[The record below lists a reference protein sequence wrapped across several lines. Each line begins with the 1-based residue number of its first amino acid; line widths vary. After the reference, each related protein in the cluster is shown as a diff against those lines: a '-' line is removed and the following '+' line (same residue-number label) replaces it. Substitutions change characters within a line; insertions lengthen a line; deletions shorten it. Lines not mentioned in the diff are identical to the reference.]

1 MSSRKKALIIRD
13 PKYFKAL
20 TSAQRLELISSLSDD
35 GPGTIA
41 DLAERLGRT
50 PHSLYHHMKTL
61 LDAGIV
67 SAVRAGKKKK
77 EAVFTLTSQKIML
90 GPDPKSSAALLATK
104 RSLDSMLST
113 TCREVYEALLSSTA
127 KKQGRDREIY
137 AMRMKGRFPQDT
149 LRSVN
154 KLLDNIE
161 KVVRKEKHNSGGKV
175 YALTI
180 VLTPCHLPSKR
191 KK

>member
-1 MSSRKKALIIRD
+1 MPQQKKALIIRD

-20 TSAQRLELISSLSDD
+20 TSAQRLELISSLGDA

-41 DLAERLGRT
+41 ELAERLGRT
-50 PHSLYHHMKTL
+50 PHSLYHHMKML

-77 EAVFTLTSQKIML
+77 EAVFTLTSLKIML
-90 GPDPKSSAALLATK
+90 GPDRKSRAAVLATK
-104 RSLDSMLST
+104 RSLDSILNITS
-113 TCREVYEALLSSTA
+113 REVYEALSSGA
-127 KKQGRDREIY
+127 KKEGQDREIY
-137 AMRMKGRFPQDT
+137 AARLKGRFPQNT

-161 KVVRKEKHNSGGKV
+161 NVVRKETKDSTGKV